1 MKAKL
6 IAIGNSKGVRLPRS
20 VIEECGFGAEIEMR
34 VDGGT
39 VVLAPVRGPREGWD
53 AAFARM
59 AEAGD
64 DTLLI
69 PDTLEH
75 RWDEEEWKW

>member
-6 IAIGNSKGVRLPRS
+6 VAIGNSKGVRLPRS
-20 VIEECGFGAEIEMR
+20 VIEECGFGDEVEMR
-34 VDGGT
+34 IDAGT
-39 VVLAPVRGPREGWD
+39 VVLAPAHAPREGWD

-64 DTLLI
+64 DALLI

-75 RWDEEEWKW
+75 GWDTDEWKW